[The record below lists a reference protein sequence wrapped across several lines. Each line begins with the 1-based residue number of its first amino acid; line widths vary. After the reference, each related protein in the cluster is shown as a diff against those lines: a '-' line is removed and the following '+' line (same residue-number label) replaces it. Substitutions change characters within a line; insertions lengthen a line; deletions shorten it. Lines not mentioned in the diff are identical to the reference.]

1 MKNLIA
7 TAIAIT
13 LGFSATVSAEKFTFV
28 TKAANSEGVQ
38 IDGVEIKPMGLGY
51 VRLRVESPSLDSA
64 LQKLSFGG
72 VNTAE
77 IEHDSGFSLY
87 AEKGIEVSGNGD
99 IYTQSLSNDPEFS
112 NQSNF
117 KSRAVH
123 KGSNNLLDGINYQ
136 KENGERIKVAVL
148 DTGYIPHEDVNVVGG
163 YNFSTLFDQDQ
174 GVNYIDLTDQD
185 GVTCSSGH
193 GLAVASIIGASQN
206 NNVGMFGVADVD
218 LYMGR
223 ILSTDCADGNRDVGQ
238 LTDLFDGLLWA
249 IESESQ
255 GGIDADI
262 INLSIEGESVCPS
275 YIQDVIDIAVSQGK
289 HIVVSAGNSGD
300 IANRF
305 VPANCNNVIVVGANN
320 LDGSGEIYTNTG
332 DVVDIAAMG
341 DALVALDGDAY
352 GTISGTS
359 MSAAYVSG
367 SIARLLG
374 NFPTLNQA
382 QTEEIIKT
390 SSTSFQDG
398 VGDSCVTGC
407 GAGYLDL
414 VSSFKYAEKV
424 FEPKISFT
432 HPYESTRDTCDTNE
446 AVSALMSF
454 TDVCNTM
461 VANFNASYFSEGVTY
476 QYKLLKKEKH
486 VSSWEDSRTEIVK
499 GISGYG
505 DESSIVINGFDMDI
519 YDYGVVACDG
529 DSCPFVEVLEIG
541 QHQLPPICP

>member
-1 MKNLIA
+1 MKKLIA
-7 TAIAIT
+7 TAIAMSLSI
-13 LGFSATVSAEKFTFV
+13 SATVSAEKFTFV
-28 TKAANSEGVQ
+28 TKSVNSDGIQ
-38 IDGVEIKPMGLGY
+38 IDGVEVKPMGLGF
-51 VRLRVESPSLDSA
+51 VRLRVESSSIDSA
-64 LQKLSFGG
+64 LEKLSFGG
-72 VNTAE
+72 IDTAALE
-77 IEHDSGFSLY
+77 YDSGFSLY
-87 AEKGIEVSGNGD
+87 VDKGVEVSASGD
-99 IYTQSLSNDPEFS
+99 AYTQSLSNDPEFS

-123 KGSNNLLDGINYQ
+123 KGSNNLLDGLNYQ
-136 KENGERIKVAVL
+136 KENGGRVRVAVL
-148 DTGYIPHEDVNVVGG
+148 DTGYIPHVDVNVAGG
-163 YNFSTLFDQDQ
+163 YNFSTLFGQEQ
-174 GVNYIDLTDQD
+174 GGNYIDLTSQD
-185 GVTCSSGH
+185 STTCSSGH

-206 NNVGMFGVADVD
+206 NNIGMFGVADVD

-223 ILSTDCADGNRDVGQ
+223 IISTDCANSNKDVGQ
-238 LTDLFDGLLWA
+238 LSDLFDGLLWA
-249 IESESQ
+249 VTDESQ

-275 YIQDVIDIAVSQGK
+275 YIQEVIDLAMSQGK

-320 LDGSGEIYTNTG
+320 LDGSGETYTNTG

-359 MSAAYVSG
+359 MSAAFVSG

-374 NFPTLNQA
+374 NFPTLNQV
-382 QTEEIIKT
+382 QTEEILKT
-390 SSTSFQDG
+390 SSTSFKDG
-398 VGDSCVTGC
+398 VGDSCLTGC
-407 GAGYLDL
+407 GTGYLDL
-414 VSSFKYAEKV
+414 VSSFKYTEKV

-432 HPYESTRDTCDTNE
+432 HLYENTRDTCDTNE
-446 AVSALMSF
+446 AVTALMSF

-461 VANFNASYFSEGVTY
+461 IANFNASYFGEGVIY

-486 VSSWEDSRTEIVK
+486 ISNWGDSRTEVVK
-499 GISGYG
+499 NISGYG
-505 DESSIVINGFDMDI
+505 DVSSIVIKGFDMDT

-529 DSCPFVEVLEIG
+529 DNCPFVEVLEIS
-541 QHQLPPICP
+541 QHQLPPICK